1 MKNFGRR
8 LERIET
14 RIERGNVKSEE
25 EMPEILGDGIGE
37 NDLFFEDNG
46 NENEMPEILGDGIG
60 EKERV

>member
-37 NDLFFEDNG
+37 NDLFNG